1 MAKFGKKSTVSNN
14 IWNYN
19 IGVLGES
26 GVGKTT
32 LMYNVC
38 NKLVGDD
45 GYILLNIGKEDGVK
59 CIDGIVYEDVPNY
72 KAWNEITKDI
82 IENKKTDY
90 PNLKIIVIDTLD
102 QLFEIA
108 EPEVIRKWNN
118 DNATKKDFTPA
129 KTLNQACGGFGR
141 GEDAVIDLLL
151 NRIWELKKVGI
162 AFFYTGHTKRR
173 EVEDAITGQT
183 YSSLTTN
190 MMQRY
195 FTAVKTK
202 TDVLGIACIDRE
214 IIKEKTG
221 KKNIITKQEETR
233 NKISSESRVIKFRDD
248 NYSVD
253 SKSRFAGIIEQIP
266 LDADE
271 FINAI
276 KNAINTAQSDVKPS
290 VKIETPIKEDVPFD
304 TSEDV
309 EQTRD
314 EVEPEVSNGVD
325 KSALMDEIRTKFKS
339 ASADIKKQI
348 KSILTEKGSGKLDD
362 NLDIS
367 VLNEISTILDDETEE
382 V

>member
-38 NKLVGDD
+38 NNLVGDD

-151 NRIWELKKVGI
+151 NRIWELKKVGV

-290 VKIETPIKEDVPFD
+290 VKIETSIKEDVPFD

-325 KSALMDEIRTKFKS
+325 KSALMDKIRTKFKS

-367 VLNEISTILDDETEE
+367 VLNEISSILEDE

>member
-1 MAKFGKKSTVSNN
+1 MAKFGKKSVVSNN

-19 IGVLGES
+19 IGILGES

-82 IENKKTDY
+82 IDNKKTDY

-141 GEDAVIDLLL
+141 GEDAVIELLL
-151 NRIWELKKVGI
+151 NRIWELKKIGI

-173 EVEDAITGQT
+173 EIEDAITGQT

-271 FINAI
+271 FIKAI
-276 KNAINTAQSDVKPS
+276 KNAIDTAQGDVKADTTTS
-290 VKIETPIKEDVPFD
+290 IAKVETPIIEEAPID
-304 TSEDV
+304 TDETPV
-309 EQTRD
+309 EETT
-314 EVEPEVSNGVD
+314 ETVD
-325 KSALMDEIRTKFKS
+325 KSALMDDIRTRFKS
-339 ASADIKKQI
+339 AGDDTKKQI
-348 KSILTEKGSGKLDD
+348 KAILKEKGSGKLDD
-362 NLDIS
+362 SLDID
-367 VLNEISTILDDETEE
+367 VLNEISAILDDE

>member
-1 MAKFGKKSTVSNN
+1 MAKFGKKSVVSNN

-19 IGVLGES
+19 IGILGES

-82 IENKKTDY
+82 IDNKKTDY

-151 NRIWELKKVGI
+151 NRIWELKKVGV

-173 EVEDAITGQT
+173 EIEDAITGQT

-271 FINAI
+271 FIKAI
-276 KNAINTAQSDVKPS
+276 KNAIDTAQGDVKADTS
-290 VKIETPIKEDVPFD
+290 ISTVKEEAPIIEETPIDTDETPFEE
-304 TSEDV
+304 T
-309 EQTRD
+309 T
-314 EVEPEVSNGVD
+314 EVVD
-325 KSALMDEIRTKFKS
+325 KSALMDDIRTRFRS
-339 ASADIKKQI
+339 AGDDTKKQI
-348 KSILTEKGSGKLDD
+348 KAILKEKGSGKLDD
-362 NLDIS
+362 SLSID
-367 VLNEISTILDDETEE
+367 VLNKISAILDDE

>member
-1 MAKFGKKSTVSNN
+1 MAKFGKKSVVSNN

-19 IGVLGES
+19 IGILGES

-82 IENKKTDY
+82 IDNKKTDY

-141 GEDAVIDLLL
+141 GEDAVINLLL
-151 NRIWELKKVGI
+151 NRIWELKKVGV

-173 EVEDAITGQT
+173 EIEDAITGQT

-271 FINAI
+271 FIKAI
-276 KNAINTAQSDVKPS
+276 KNAIDTAQGDVRAITTTSTAK
-290 VKIETPIKEDVPFD
+290 VETPIIEETPID
-304 TSEDV
+304 T
-309 EQTRD
+309 D
-314 EVEPEVSNGVD
+314 ENPIEETTETVD
-325 KSALMDEIRTKFKS
+325 KSALMDDIRTRFKS
-339 ASADIKKQI
+339 AGKETKAQVKA
-348 KSILTEKGSGKLDD
+348 ILTEKGSGKLDD
-362 NLDIS
+362 SLSID
-367 VLNEISTILDDETEE
+367 VLNEISSILDDE

>member
-19 IGVLGES
+19 IGILGES

-290 VKIETPIKEDVPFD
+290 VKIETSIKEDVPFD

-314 EVEPEVSNGVD
+314 KVEPEVSNGVD

>member
-151 NRIWELKKVGI
+151 NRIWELKKVGV

-271 FINAI
+271 FIDAI
-276 KNAINTAQSDVKPS
+276 KNAINTAQSDVKS
-290 VKIETPIKEDVPFD
+290 VIKAETPVKEDVAFD

-314 EVEPEVSNGVD
+314 ESEPKVSNSVD
-325 KSALMDEIRTKFKS
+325 KTTLMDEIRTKFKS

-348 KSILTEKGSGKLDD
+348 KAILTEKGSGKLDD
-362 NLDIS
+362 SLDIS
-367 VLNEISTILDDETEE
+367 VLNEISSILDDE